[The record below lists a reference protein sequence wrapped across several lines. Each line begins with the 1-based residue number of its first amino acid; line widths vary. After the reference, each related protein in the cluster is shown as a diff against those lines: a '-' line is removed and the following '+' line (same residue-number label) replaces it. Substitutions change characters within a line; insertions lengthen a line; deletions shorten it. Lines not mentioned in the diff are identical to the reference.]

1 MTERRVLSGDRRIT
15 ADQHLLDIAHEEEW
29 KQRAAWRIM
38 KFQAE
43 FVEGFDAMEEAD
55 LGDAI
60 GVYGSARTPV
70 DSEEYKLGVELGR
83 KLGEAGFSIITGG
96 GPGTMEA
103 ANRGAVEAGV
113 KSVGL
118 GIELPFEQGINE
130 FVHVELDFKY
140 FFVRKVMFLKY
151 SCGFCALPG
160 GFGTMDELF
169 ESLTL
174 VQTGKVGKFPIALIG
189 TGYWGGLAD
198 WLRNS
203 MLAEGKISPKD
214 VDLLMVTDDLDEAV
228 DHMRRAGGPDE

>member
-1 MTERRVLSGDRRIT
+1 MSRPKRHVT
-15 ADQHLLDIAHEEEW
+15 ADEKVLDAAHREEW
-29 KQRAAWRIM
+29 KQRAAWRVM
-38 KFQAE
+38 KFQSE
-43 FVEGFDAMEEAD
+43 FVEGFDAMEAAE

-60 GVYGSARTPV
+60 CVYGSARTPV
-70 DSEEYKLGVELGR
+70 DSEEYKLGVDLGR
-83 KLGEAGFSIITGG
+83 KLGEAGFSVITGG
-96 GPGTMEA
+96 GPGAMEA

-118 GIELPFEQGINE
+118 GIELPFEQGIND

-169 ESLTL
+169 EALTL

-189 TGYWGGLAD
+189 SGYWGGLYN
-198 WLRNS
+198 WLRDS
-203 MLAEGKISPKD
+203 MLNEGKISPPD
-214 VDLLMVTDDLDEAV
+214 VDLLMMTDDVDEAV
-228 DHMRRAGGPDE
+228 EHMRLAR